1 MLSQTAQY
9 ALRALVYIAQHAED
23 GPVLAREIAEKTDVP
38 RQYLSTILREAV
50 RSGLLKST
58 RGKGGGFQ
66 LAGPASKTR
75 LLDVLR
81 PFDDIAARTGCPFG
95 QEECSDDNPCV
106 FHDHWKPVAVA
117 YQDMLNDTTLQDMQ
131 LEAMQ
136 APKKKKKKKKRQSAR
151 RT

>member
-9 ALRALVYIAQHAED
+9 ALRALVYIAQHAQE
-23 GPVLAREIAEKTDVP
+23 GPVLAREIAGKTNVP
-38 RQYLSTILREAV
+38 KQYLSTILREAV

-66 LAGPASKTR
+66 LAKPPLKTR
-75 LLDVLR
+75 LLDVLK

-95 QEECSDDNPCV
+95 QEKCSDENPCV

-117 YQDMLNDTTLQDMQ
+117 YQDMLNDTTLYDMQ
-131 LEAMQ
+131 REAMLH
-136 APKKKKKKKKRQSAR
+136 PKKKTKKKKRRTTR
-151 RT
+151 RR